1 MDLDGYRRSAE
12 AFVTELTREYYRH
25 YAGLKDEYEI
35 EPIYE
40 RHVSLFT
47 REAVESLREFADRAP
62 SGSEELRKL
71 TMLVDFAVEG
81 YIGEA
86 TKSTESELAR
96 REAELSFDFD
106 GQRLGFRESSVVQA
120 NESEAGRRAAIED
133 ARLLLTEEQLG
144 DLHRELLDRAHRC
157 AADLGWASYR
167 DMCEDCKL
175 IDLGALQRQTDAFVR
190 ASDAVYPE
198 LLDPELHRTLGF
210 GFKDLAR
217 SDLPRFN
224 RAADK
229 DALFPADRLLP
240 SFVETMRGLGVDVQA
255 QPGVILDVDPRPKKS
270 PRAFCAPVRSP
281 GEVYLVLTP
290 IGGREDF
297 SVLFHEG
304 GHTEHFAHI
313 DPALPFEF
321 RYLGD
326 NSITE
331 AFAFLLEHLIED
343 PEWLRRRLGVTDT
356 SELISHTRA
365 QRLVYLRRYGGKLAY
380 ELELHGTNGSRGF
393 TALADR
399 YSELLGAAVGVKW
412 PRETFLADVDPGFY
426 CACYLRAWA
435 IETYLRHALRQRFGA
450 AWFERPEAGDLLRE
464 LWREGQRLTPQ
475 EMLAQLGAGDE
486 LDFSVMLDDLGLRSP
501 SG

>member
-1 MDLDGYRRSAE
+1 
-12 AFVTELTREYYRH
+12 
-25 YAGLKDEYEI
+25 
-35 EPIYE
+35 
-40 RHVSLFT
+40 
-47 REAVESLREFADRAP
+47 
-62 SGSEELRKL
+62 
-71 TMLVDFAVEG
+71 
-81 YIGEA
+81 
-86 TKSTESELAR
+86 
-96 REAELSFDFD
+96 
-106 GQRLGFRESSVVQA
+106 
-120 NESEAGRRAAIED
+120 
-133 ARLLLTEEQLG
+133 
-144 DLHRELLDRAHRC
+144 
-157 AADLGWASYR
+157 
-167 DMCEDCKL
+167 
-175 IDLGALQRQTDAFVR
+175 
-190 ASDAVYPE
+190 
-198 LLDPELHRTLGF
+198 
-210 GFKDLAR
+210 
-217 SDLPRFN
+217 
-224 RAADK
+224 
-229 DALFPADRLLP
+229 
-240 SFVETMRGLGVDVQA
+240 
-255 QPGVILDVDPRPKKS
+255 
-270 PRAFCAPVRSP
+270 
-281 GEVYLVLTP
+281 VYLVLTP
-290 IGGREDF
+290 IGGLEDF

-365 QRLVYLRRYGGKLAY
+365 QRLVYLRRYAGKLAY

-393 TALADR
+393 AALADR

-435 IETYLRHALRQRFGA
+435 IETYLRHTLRQRFGT